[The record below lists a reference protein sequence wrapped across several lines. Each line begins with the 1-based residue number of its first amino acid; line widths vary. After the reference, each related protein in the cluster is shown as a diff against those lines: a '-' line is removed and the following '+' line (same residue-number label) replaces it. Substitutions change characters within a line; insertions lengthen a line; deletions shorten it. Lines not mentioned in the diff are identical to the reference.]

1 MVKNTKGGKGAKKQ
15 KNSTSFESDPNKT
28 IIYKDNSN
36 QQFYAQVEKVLGSSR
51 YDVYCEDG
59 VQRLAHMRGKLRRNR
74 VQIGD
79 ILLIALREFQTDDKK
94 CDIIHKYTDD
104 ERLLLIS
111 KGLINSITDKDKI
124 INNEEILFCDENKD
138 EEQIVFEGI

>member
-15 KNSTSFESDPNKT
+15 KNSTSFETDPNKT
-28 IIYKDNSN
+28 IVYKDDSG
-36 QQFYAQVEKVLGSSR
+36 QQLYAQVEKVLGNSR

-59 VQRLAHMRGKLRRNR
+59 VQRIAHMRGKLRRNR

-79 ILLIALREFQTDDKK
+79 IVLIALREFQTDDKK
-94 CDIIHKYTDD
+94 CDIIHKHTDD

-124 INNEEILFCDENKD
+124 INNEEIVFGDETKE
-138 EEQIVFEGI
+138 EEQFVFEGI